1 VLTSF
6 FRTRRRFGS
15 VSGVLGA
22 ASVLVI
28 ASAATVHRASAHATI
43 GALAA
48 RARARLTAQ
57 PSLNAFGVSQ
67 QLRLR
72 FALPGG
78 RVEFPLEVN
87 GDPAA
92 MTYAWV
98 PVDDSIAIPDSANV
112 PRRVTDSNF
121 VAPTRPGFY
130 HLAVSSGIDRVVLPE
145 PTLAVMVPFAEK
157 KGTRLNGYRIG
168 TYLAERFTGHKDRPA
183 GFLPVRE
190 SDLGMHVS
198 THLTLADFITHDT
211 QSAVWPKYVA
221 LDPQLLDKL
230 ELVLARV
237 GRNAK
242 LSSTDG
248 DSAEVAFDVHSG
260 FRTPAHNR
268 RVPRSARDSRHQYG
282 EAADV
287 AIDANGDGRVTRT
300 DQVLVARA
308 VDEVEQEHPDLVG
321 GLGLYV
327 SRRYRTPYV
336 HIDVRGTRTRWTG

>member
-1 VLTSF
+1 
-6 FRTRRRFGS
+6 
-15 VSGVLGA
+15 
-22 ASVLVI
+22 
-28 ASAATVHRASAHATI
+28 VHRASAHATI